1 VQNSRIWRDSGA
13 LVAHLERL
21 REQGRRIVTTN
32 GCFELLHVGH
42 VSYLE
47 AARGEGDVLVVLVN
61 SDASMRRIKPEREIV
76 VPEEERMAMLAAL
89 RCVDF
94 VLPFD
99 EDTPQELLARIRP
112 DVHAKGTDYRADEL
126 PEREVVESHGGRI
139 AILGDPKTR
148 SATELRKR
156 LSGDA

>member
-1 VQNSRIWRDSGA
+1 VTDSRIWRDADA
-13 LVAHLERL
+13 LVAHLDAL
-21 REQGRRIVTTN
+21 RAQGRRIVTTN
-32 GCFELLHVGH
+32 GCFEILHVGH

-47 AARGEGDVLVVLVN
+47 AARREGDVLVVLVN
-61 SDASMRRIKPEREIV
+61 SDASMGRIKPDREIV
-76 VPEEERMAMLAAL
+76 VPDEERMAMLAAL
-89 RCVDF
+89 RCVDA
-94 VLPFD
+94 VLLFD

-126 PEREVVESHGGRI
+126 PERRVVESHGGRI

-156 LSGDA
+156 LSGER